1 MDKPGLF
8 LDHTTS
14 FKYALNQQV
23 ECLRPYHVENT
34 GSRPITEVKQ
44 RRARLVLGWV
54 TAWEYRVLQT
64 FAFFLQKYI
73 FLFNLCFFLF
83 LLRRTSIHFRILPSL
98 SKCAHNCDCALQ
110 KKKQNETKPKIAA
123 LERSVKRYRYVYN
136 SLFRFPTT
144 ETLVYSL
151 RTCQPAWALD
161 YGLQWLITK
170 NNVGSCDG
178 QAWFIFR
185 PHHQL

>member
-1 MDKPGLF
+1 MDEPGLF
-8 LDHTTS
+8 LDHTTR

-83 LLRRTSIHFRILPSL
+83 LLCRTSIRFRILPSL
-98 SKCAHNCDCALQ
+98 NKCATTVIVSYRRRHRS
-110 KKKQNETKPKIAA
+110 KQNQNYCIGTVSK
-123 LERSVKRYRYVYN
+123 
-136 SLFRFPTT
+136 
-144 ETLVYSL
+144 TLQIRIYQFAPFSGH
-151 RTCQPAWALD
+151 QNA
-161 YGLQWLITK
+161 GLLPENMLACLGVRLWVTMV
-170 NNVGSCDG
+170 NYEE
-178 QAWFIFR
+178 
-185 PHHQL
+185 